1 MREQILGDQRTYY
14 SVVLEGLGLNL
25 KVGVEKER
33 YRVVGGEEVK
43 TEIWE
48 RIWDSVKSVDTKDS
62 FGTTS
67 VTPRETILVKPECNN
82 RVDYLRRLSS
92 S

>member
-1 MREQILGDQRTYY
+1 MIMREQILGDQRTYY

-43 TEIWE
+43 TEI
-48 RIWDSVKSVDTKDS
+48 
-62 FGTTS
+62 
-67 VTPRETILVKPECNN
+67 
-82 RVDYLRRLSS
+82 
-92 S
+92 